1 LTFDPSIWFS
11 AHAPHDLVWRRRAL
25 LLIAGAA
32 VFRLLCL
39 LLVPMQLVPDE
50 AYYWDWSRQLAW
62 CYYSKPPMVAW
73 LIAGA
78 THLLGTAE
86 WSVRLPAALLNIV
99 TLGALYL
106 LGARMFSRAVGFLA
120 ALAFVVTP
128 ATFAS
133 GFFMTIDAP
142 LLCAWA
148 VALLCTWHA
157 LHAARAATGW
167 WLGAGLAV
175 AAGIFSKQMMLLF
188 PLLLVIFIALHR
200 AYWPVLR
207 RASFYLVPLCAVLA
221 LVPLLWWNAQH
232 DWVMLQHTA
241 GHFQS
246 TRPWYAFG
254 LSWLHFIGTQAGL
267 ISPLLWLLLVAVGLL
282 TLRHYQAVPPAA
294 RFLAV
299 FSIVPLAAI
308 MLLSLR
314 QRILPN
320 WPAVFYVA
328 GAVLA
333 AAAVADAFSLRTRT
347 HLWARV
353 FPWALAVGAVEIVG
367 ALLVVAVIGLTGRG
381 ERMLEKELSGWRT
394 LGAAVHAAAQTLPK
408 PATTMLMA
416 FDRGLTA
423 ELAFYVPGR
432 PQVYHWT
439 LDIVVWSQ
447 YGVWMNQGFDQDKRG
462 WDALIVAG
470 DRQRLPFET
479 NRFARVAYLCDI
491 RLAQGSRVYKLYHA
505 TDLRHWPA
513 LHYRLHPHK

>member
-1 LTFDPSIWFS
+1 MILDPSTWLS

-86 WSVRLPAALLNIV
+86 WSVRLPAALLNVV
-99 TLGALYL
+99 TLGLLYL
-106 LGARMFSRAVGFLA
+106 LGAAMFSRAAGFCA

-128 ATFAS
+128 ATFAA

-142 LLCAWA
+142 LLCAWSL
-148 VALLCTWHA
+148 ALLCTWHA
-157 LHAARAATGW
+157 LHCTRGAAGW

-188 PLLLVIFIALHR
+188 PLLLLIFIALNR
-200 AYWPVLR
+200 AYWPALR
-207 RASFYLVPLCAVLA
+207 RASFYLVPLCTALA

-246 TRPWYAFG
+246 TRPWYAFC
-254 LSWLHFIGTQAGL
+254 LSWLHFIGTQAGM

-282 TLRHYQAVPPAA
+282 TLRHYYAAPPAA

-299 FSIVPLAAI
+299 FSIVPLAGI

-320 WPAVFYVA
+320 WPAVFYLA
-328 GAVLA
+328 GCILA
-333 AAAVADAFSLRTRT
+333 AAAVSGAFAIRTRAA
-347 HLWARV
+347 LLARA
-353 FPWALAVGAVEIVG
+353 FPWALAVGAVEITG
-367 ALLVVAVIGLTGRG
+367 TLLVVAVIGLTGWG
-381 ERMLEKELSGWRT
+381 ERLLEKELSGWRT

-408 PATTMLMA
+408 PATTMLMT

-462 WDALIVAG
+462 WDALLVASE
-470 DRQRLPFET
+470 RQRLPFET
-479 NRFARVAYLCDI
+479 NRFARVEFLRDI
-491 RLAQGSRVYKLYHA
+491 RLAEGSRVYKLYHA
-505 TDLRHWPA
+505 TNLRHWPA
-513 LHYRLHPHK
+513 LQYRLHPRP